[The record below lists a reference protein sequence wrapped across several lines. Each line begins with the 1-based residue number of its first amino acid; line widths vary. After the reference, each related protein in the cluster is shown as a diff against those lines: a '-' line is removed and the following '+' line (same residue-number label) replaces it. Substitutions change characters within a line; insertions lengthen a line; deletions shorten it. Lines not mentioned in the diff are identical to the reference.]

1 MQKLNWK
8 SLLLVGGVAAI
19 GAVILVGAVA
29 STVRLP
35 ILGWHGMGSFIVLL
49 VLTVLSGRFTVPVT
63 NVDGTSQTHKSVAD
77 AFIFLAVMMYT
88 TAPANSIGP
97 ALILAA
103 IVGFISSFSRSERWP
118 TVFAVGTSIISTFV
132 ATLVYRF
139 MVLTLA
145 GAAGEGNETASVLNL
160 LLFPLCVFGFVQY
173 SLSTFSTI
181 AFNSFHAGGRVTVSK
196 ESLIWT
202 LITQVANVTSAALF
216 YSAIHG
222 GGLPFLFVGA
232 LIIVLVHLLY
242 RFNEKRVGEVT
253 RAQVDKIRYAE
264 EIARDFDPESQ
275 VKAMDKEGLD
285 LAILYPTA
293 GMYATAFTHMDP
305 RFAAAVCRAYNN
317 WLYDYIRAADP
328 KRLFGAACV
337 SPHDIAGAVAET
349 RRAVLELGMKAIF
362 LRPNI
367 YNDKPWHDP
376 FYDPLWAACQELNVP
391 VGFHETTGSRMKAA
405 GTDRFQALGIAHIS
419 THPME
424 QMLACMDIIM
434 GGVMERF
441 PRLRC
446 AFLEAN
452 CGWLPFWLGRMDEH
466 YEWREPYGEMTH
478 LAAKPSEY
486 FRRQGFCAAETPPV
500 LSVRPARPL
509 QSTATAAPPAK
520 ARFPAAPR
528 RLDRLLRH
536 LLVERP

>member
-1 MQKLNWK
+1 MV
-8 SLLLVGGVAAI
+8 SLPHRRRAARRI
-19 GAVILVGAVA
+19 GIVRRPDDRRAVIVHRRQE
-29 STVRLP
+29 RLGHLP
-35 ILGWHGMGSFIVLL
+35 DARRL
-49 VLTVLSGRFTVPVT
+49 R
-63 NVDGTSQTHKSVAD
+63 AD
-77 AFIFLAVMMYT
+77 AAECLHRYARR
-88 TAPANSIGP
+88 APDRARRP
-97 ALILAA
+97 L
-103 IVGFISSFSRSERWP
+103 
-118 TVFAVGTSIISTFV
+118 GT
-132 ATLVYRF
+132 
-139 MVLTLA
+139 A
-145 GAAGEGNETASVLNL
+145 GAARASDRTAAVLLAGSGALSRLSERKWDIRTLVEGGIMAQIPGGDWPALSAAEETAMV
-160 LLFPLCVFGFVQY
+160 
-173 SLSTFSTI
+173 
-181 AFNSFHAGGRVTVSK
+181 
-196 ESLIWT
+196 E
-202 LITQVANVTSAALF
+202 
-216 YSAIHG
+216 
-222 GGLPFLFVGA
+222 
-232 LIIVLVHLLY
+232 
-242 RFNEKRVGEVT
+242 
-253 RAQVDKIRYAE
+253 RYAE

-337 SPHDIAGAVAET
+337 SPHDVAGAVAET

-441 PRLRC
+441 PKLRV
-446 AFLEAN
+446 AFLEAQ
-452 CGWLPFWLGRMDEH
+452 CGWLPFWLDRMDEH

-478 LAAKPSEY
+478 LGAKPSEY
-486 FRRQGFCAAETPPV
+486 FRRQGFCACECDEEFVAHVVAAVGDDNIVTTTDYPHGDSKYPKAMDRFFALP
-500 LSVRPARPL
+500 LSDKSKQKILWDNAVRLYAL
-509 QSTATAAPPAK
+509 
-520 ARFPAAPR
+520 
-528 RLDRLLRH
+528 
-536 LLVERP
+536 